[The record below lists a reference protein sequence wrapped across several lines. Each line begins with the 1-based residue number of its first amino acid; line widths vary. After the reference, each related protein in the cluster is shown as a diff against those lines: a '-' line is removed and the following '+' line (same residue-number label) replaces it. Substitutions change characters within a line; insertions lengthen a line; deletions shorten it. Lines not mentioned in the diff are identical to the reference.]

1 MQSGPEQTGSIQIGV
16 DSFAPLAP
24 FADEAQRPAR
34 SAERVARLL
43 DEIETAD
50 RAGVDVFGV
59 GEHHRPDSVDS
70 ATVVLLAAAAAR
82 TRDIRLTSAV
92 TVLSADDPVRVFQQ
106 YATLDLISEGRAEIQ
121 VGRGSFTEAFPL
133 FGHSLDHYDE
143 LFAEK
148 LDLLLALREAP
159 RVSWEGKLRPSL
171 RDQPIFPRPAQA
183 KIPVWLA
190 VGGTPESVVRA
201 GLLGLPLMIAV
212 IGGEPRRFRPL
223 VDLYRRAGAQAGH
236 DPQAL
241 KVGLHLYGYVAGSDA
256 QALDEFWPGYEER
269 FAAIGRERGW
279 PPPTRAGFE
288 AQAGEHGA
296 YLMGSPATVVEKI
309 RRIRADLGG
318 VDRVT
323 FQMTNA
329 LLPHEKMLNALR
341 LIGGA
346 VKPALAAT

>member
-1 MQSGPEQTGSIQIGV
+1 MEIGV

-24 FADEAQRPAR
+24 IANEADRPR
-34 SAERVARLL
+34 LSAERVARLMQ
-43 DEIETAD
+43 EIETAD
-50 RAGVDVFGV
+50 RAGIDVFGV

-106 YATLDLISEGRAEIQ
+106 YATLDLISRGRAEIQ

-133 FGHSLDHYDE
+133 FGHSLEKYDE

-148 LDLLLALREAP
+148 LDLLLALNGAP
-159 RVSWEGKLRPSL
+159 RVSWQGALRPAL
-171 RDQPIFPRPAQA
+171 DDQPIFPRPLQT

-190 VGGTPESVVRA
+190 VGGTPESFVRA
-201 GLLGLPLMIAV
+201 GLLGVPLMIAI

-236 DPQAL
+236 APETL
-241 KVGLHLYGYVAGSDA
+241 KLGLHLYSYVAETDA
-256 QALDEFWPGYEER
+256 RALDEFWPGYEER

-279 PPPTRAGFE
+279 PPPTRAAYE
-288 AQAGEHGA
+288 AQTGEHGA
-296 YLMGSPATVVEKI
+296 YLMGAPATVVDKI
-309 RRIRADLGG
+309 RRIDAALGG

-329 LLPHEKMLNALR
+329 LLPHEKMLTALE
-341 LIGGA
+341 LIGGK
-346 VKPALAAT
+346 VKPALASP

>member
-1 MQSGPEQTGSIQIGV
+1 MDIGV

-24 FADEAQRPAR
+24 LADEAARPRA
-34 SAERVARLL
+34 SAERVARLME
-43 DEIETAD
+43 EIETAD
-50 RAGVDVFGV
+50 RAGIDVFGV

-106 YATLDLISEGRAEIQ
+106 YATLDLISKGRAEIQ

-133 FGHSLDHYDE
+133 FGHSLENYDE

-148 LDLLLALREAP
+148 LDLLLALNESP
-159 RVSWEGKLRPSL
+159 RVSWQGALRPPLS
-171 RDQPIFPRPAQA
+171 DQPIFPRPLQA

-190 VGGTPESVVRA
+190 VGGTPESFVRA
-201 GLLGLPLMIAV
+201 GLLGLPLMIA
-212 IGGEPRRFRPL
+212 IISGEPRRFRPL

-236 DPQAL
+236 APETL
-241 KVGLHLYGYVAGSDA
+241 KVGLHLYSYVAETDA
-256 QALDEFWPGYEER
+256 RALDEFWPGYQER

-279 PPPTRAGFE
+279 PPPTRAAYE
-288 AQAGEHGA
+288 AQTGEHGA
-296 YLMGSPATVVEKI
+296 YLMGSPATVVDKI
-309 RRIRADLGG
+309 RRIDADLGG
-318 VDRVT
+318 LARVT

-329 LLPHEKMLNALR
+329 LLPHEKMLNALE
-341 LIGGA
+341 LIGA
-346 VKPALAAT
+346 RVKPAVATH